1 MQTSTGSVLE
11 LCCSAE
17 CNVLLKCAPATMK
30 GTIHIQASHGCGG
43 ICELL
48 QKSSQKLRLLHW
60 LQVRQ
65 RGSCIPS
72 SKGRVSA
79 PCARL
84 SAGASDRLCS
94 FWGALGN
101 LACGS
106 GTLGTRPESASR
118 FGVRFAEI
126 ECALYH
132 VRSHRLC
139 PSGSCTDSV
148 VQTCEMRYACTHE
161 TIHLRSLGVYSSSWI
176 IAFFSRPESSLT

>member
-1 MQTSTGSVLE
+1 MAVKASV
-11 LCCSAE
+11 SYSRS
-17 CNVLLKCAPATMK
+17 P
-30 GTIHIQASHGCGG
+30 
-43 ICELL
+43 
-48 QKSSQKLRLLHW
+48 LRDLNLLHW
-60 LQVRQ
+60 PQVRQ
-65 RGSCIPS
+65 RGSCVPS

-79 PCARL
+79 PCARF

-118 FGVRFAEI
+118 VGVRFAEI

-139 PSGSCTDSV
+139 PSGSCT
-148 VQTCEMRYACTHE
+148 E
-161 TIHLRSLGVYSSSWI
+161 SLKFAYSLYLMMIVSF
-176 IAFFSRPESSLT
+176 ADL

>member
-17 CNVLLKCAPATMK
+17 CLVLLGCAPATVK
-30 GTIHIQASHGCGG
+30 GTIHIQANHCCGG

-48 QKSSQKLRLLHW
+48 HKSSQKLTLLLW
-60 LQVRQ
+60 PQMRQ
-65 RGSCIPS
+65 CWSCIPS
-72 SKGRVSA
+72 SKVRASA
-79 PCARL
+79 PCARS

-94 FWGALGN
+94 CWGALGN

-106 GTLGTRPESASR
+106 ATLGTRPESASR
-118 FGVRFAEI
+118 VGVRFAEM

-139 PSGSCTDSV
+139 PSGSCTDSLKFAYLLYLMIIV
-148 VQTCEMRYACTHE
+148 RFCRPVGSSLVELLEST
-161 TIHLRSLGVYSSSWI
+161 HLRCSAAY
-176 IAFFSRPESSLT
+176 T